1 MRGCLG
7 AIPGRVAGDGNAQ
20 MKITT
25 VLSSSSLLVAAAMA
39 AAMFAASPATA
50 QTKIGFQAPLT
61 GPAATDGVSA
71 KIAAELAAERINA
84 SGGVLGQKIELVIY
98 DDQAKTDEAVFTA
111 NKLVGQDGVKFAVSG
126 SYSASGRAAAPIFQ
140 TAKVPFISAYGVHPD
155 ITRAG
160 DYAFRTVHL
169 GQPQGRAGAKFI
181 ADNLGIKE
189 ISIISMDN
197 DYGQATLEG
206 FKSVLGQFGI
216 KVLGE
221 YSYPLRDR
229 QFGSIVA
236 SVKRDN
242 PKAIYVTGYFFTA
255 GPLVTQLRAAGI
267 TVPIIGSQAFDAQKL
282 IEIAGAA
289 VEGVYIVA
297 GLNRDRDSAELKSY
311 LADFE
316 KRAGYPGENVGAT
329 TYSAIALMA
338 DAIKRAGSTDP
349 RKVRDA
355 LAATKNFPHLAGE
368 LVSFNSLREINMP
381 LNVNVVKDGHFR
393 HFAWIDDLKLLAPP
407 TE

>member
-1 MRGCLG
+1 
-7 AIPGRVAGDGNAQ
+7 
-20 MKITT
+20 MKSMKSPASRS
-25 VLSSSSLLVAAAMA
+25 LSSLSLLLSATALTITA
-39 AAMFAASPATA
+39 FAASPAAA
-50 QTKIGFQAPLT
+50 QIKIGFQAPLT

-71 KIAAELAAERINA
+71 KVASELAVERINA
-84 SGGVLGQKIELVIY
+84 AGGVLGQKVELVTY
-98 DDQAKTDEAVFTA
+98 DDQAKTDEAISTA

-140 TAKVPFISAYGVHPD
+140 GAKVPFISAYGVHPD

-169 GQPQGRAGAKFI
+169 GQPQGRAAAKFI
-181 ADNLGIKE
+181 GENLGFKD
-189 ISIISMDN
+189 ISVISMDN

-206 FKSVLGQFGI
+206 FKSAAGQFGI

-242 PKAIYVTGYFFTA
+242 PKAIYITGYFFTA

-289 VEGVYIVA
+289 VEGVYIVG
-297 GLNRDRDSAELKSY
+297 GLNRDRDNAELKSY
-311 LADFE
+311 LADFQ

-329 TYSAIALMA
+329 VYSAIMLMA

-349 RKVRDA
+349 AKIRDA
-355 LAATKNFPHLAGE
+355 LAATKNYSHLAGE
-368 LVSFNSLREINMP
+368 LVSFNQLREINMP
-381 LNVNVVKDGHFR
+381 MNINVVKDGQFH
-393 HFAWIDDLKLLAPP
+393 HYAWIDDLKLLAPP

>member
-1 MRGCLG
+1 MKSSAAWLFSSVSTAAG
-7 AIPGRVAGDGNAQ
+7 VA
-20 MKITT
+20 
-25 VLSSSSLLVAAAMA
+25 VLA
-39 AAMFAASPATA
+39 FATLTASPAAA
-50 QTKIGFQAPLT
+50 QIKIGFQAPLT

-71 KIAAELAAERINA
+71 KVASELAVEHINA
-84 SGGVLGQKIELVIY
+84 AGGVLGQKVELVTY

-140 TAKVPFISAYGVHPD
+140 AGKVPFISAYGVHPD
-155 ITRAG
+155 ITRSG

-169 GQPQGRAGAKFI
+169 GQPQGRAAAKFI
-181 ADNLGIKE
+181 GDNLGIKD
-189 ISIISMDN
+189 ISVISMDN

-206 FKSVLGQFGI
+206 FKSAAGQFGI
-216 KVLGE
+216 KVIGE
-221 YSYPLRDR
+221 YTYPLRDR

-242 PKAIYVTGYFFTA
+242 PKAIYITGYFFTA
-255 GPLVTQLRAAGI
+255 GPLVSQIRAAGI

-282 IEIAGAA
+282 IEIAGPA
-289 VEGVYIVA
+289 VEGVYIVG
-297 GLNRDRDSAELKSY
+297 GLNRDRDNAELKTY
-311 LADFE
+311 LAEFQ

-329 TYSAIALMA
+329 VYSAIVLMA

-349 RKVRDA
+349 AKVRDA
-355 LAATKNFPHLAGE
+355 LAATKNFSHLAGE
-368 LVSFNSLREINMP
+368 LVSFNQLREINMP
-381 LNVNVVKDGHFR
+381 MNVNVVKDGQFK